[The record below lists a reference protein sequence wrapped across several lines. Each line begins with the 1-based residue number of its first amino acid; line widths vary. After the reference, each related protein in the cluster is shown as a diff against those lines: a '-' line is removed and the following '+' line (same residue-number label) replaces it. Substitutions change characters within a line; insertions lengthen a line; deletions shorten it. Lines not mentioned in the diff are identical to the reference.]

1 MSLTRKLHTEST
13 ESHAAQQMHSTQG
26 LDPNQGL
33 TQLNDKN
40 MENDLTSRRA
50 DSADADGLLKVDESD
65 AVLGEAQ
72 QSAEDLAHNGPANLE
87 ADIDE
92 NRSASWGQPSATER
106 ETTQLNANQH
116 TYDPDVTEG
125 HS

>member
-1 MSLTRKLHTEST
+1 MSLTRKLHTETT

-40 MENDLTSRRA
+40 MDNDLTSRRA
-50 DSADADGLLKVDESD
+50 DSADRDGLLKVDESD
-65 AVLGEAQ
+65 VVLGEAEKNANTTAQ
-72 QSAEDLAHNGPANLE
+72 NGPAHLE
-87 ADIDE
+87 EDIAE
-92 NRSASWGQPSATER
+92 NRSASWGQAPIVDRDTA
-106 ETTQLNANQH
+106 QLNADQH
-116 TYDPDVTEG
+116 VNDADVTEG

>member
-13 ESHAAQQMHSTQG
+13 ESHAAQQMNSVQG

-40 MENDLTSRRA
+40 LDNELTSRRA
-50 DSADADGLLKVDESD
+50 DSGDADGLLKVDESD
-65 AVLGEAQ
+65 TVLGETNDTATNTG
-72 QSAEDLAHNGPANLE
+72 HTIPTNLE
-87 ADIDE
+87 ADIQE
-92 NRSASWGQPSATER
+92 SRSASWGQPSATDVD
-106 ETTQLNANQH
+106 TAQLNAGQH
-116 TYDPDVTEG
+116 TGDADITEG

>member
-26 LDPNQGL
+26 LEPNQGL

-50 DSADADGLLKVDESD
+50 DSGDKDGLLKVDESD
-65 AVLGEAQ
+65 TILGETNDNATT
-72 QSAEDLAHNGPANLE
+72 HPHTVPPTLE

-92 NRSASWGQPSATER
+92 ARSASWGQPSAVDR
-106 ETTQLNANQH
+106 ETAALNANQH
-116 TYDPDVTEG
+116 TDDADVTEG